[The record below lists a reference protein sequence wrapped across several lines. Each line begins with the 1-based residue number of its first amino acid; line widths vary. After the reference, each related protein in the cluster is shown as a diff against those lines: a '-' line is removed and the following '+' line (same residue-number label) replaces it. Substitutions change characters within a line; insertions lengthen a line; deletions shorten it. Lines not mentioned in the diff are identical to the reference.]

1 MATSHIRP
9 TVTMLMLFTVLF
21 GGIYPLVSTVL
32 VHGIFP
38 NQTEGSFI
46 KGKDGEILGSE
57 LIGQNFTE
65 PKYFWGRLSASNYN
79 AAASSGSN
87 LGVANPV
94 LLDNVTARIAAL
106 KTADADNNKP
116 IPVDLVTA
124 SASGLDPHISIAAA
138 EYQVNRVA
146 KARGVS
152 DDIIREIVQKFTIKR
167 QFGLLG
173 EPRVNVLQLNLALDE
188 ITLVD

>member
-1 MATSHIRP
+1 MATSNIRP

-32 VHGIFP
+32 VQGIFP
-38 NQTEGSFI
+38 NETEGSLI
-46 KGKDGEILGSE
+46 KGDNGEILGSE

-65 PKYFWGRLSASNYN
+65 PQYFWGRLSATNYN

-94 LLDNVTARIAAL
+94 LLDTVTARVTAL
-106 KTADADNNKP
+106 KAGDVDNNKP
-116 IPVDLVTA
+116 IPIDLVTA
-124 SASGLDPHISIAAA
+124 SASGIDPHISIAAA
-138 EYQVNRVA
+138 EYQISRVA

-152 DDIIREIVQKFTIKR
+152 DDIIRETVQKFTIKR
-167 QFGLLG
+167 QFGVLG
-173 EPRVNVLQLNLALDE
+173 EPRVNVLKLNLALDDNAL
-188 ITLVD
+188 ID